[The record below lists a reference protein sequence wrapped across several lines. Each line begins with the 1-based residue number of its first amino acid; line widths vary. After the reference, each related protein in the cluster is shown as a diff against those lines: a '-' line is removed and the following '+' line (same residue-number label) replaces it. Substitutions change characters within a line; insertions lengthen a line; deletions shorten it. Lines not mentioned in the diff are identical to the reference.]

1 MRICKNNAH
10 YFDIFIYI
18 MQFANNV
25 RLLRKKAGMTQ
36 SELGEK
42 IGVSYTA
49 IVTYESGRGTPKFE
63 GLLKMSELFNI
74 SLDDLVF
81 KDLSQEPAQ
90 TDDGDRAKE
99 ELLKQAMQRLA
110 LMEELIKAK
119 DPELAQKLGLMGK

>member
-1 MRICKNNAH
+1 
-10 YFDIFIYI
+10 
-18 MQFANNV
+18 
-25 RLLRKKAGMTQ
+25 
-36 SELGEK
+36 
-42 IGVSYTA
+42 
-49 IVTYESGRGTPKFE
+49 
-63 GLLKMSELFNI
+63 MSELFNI